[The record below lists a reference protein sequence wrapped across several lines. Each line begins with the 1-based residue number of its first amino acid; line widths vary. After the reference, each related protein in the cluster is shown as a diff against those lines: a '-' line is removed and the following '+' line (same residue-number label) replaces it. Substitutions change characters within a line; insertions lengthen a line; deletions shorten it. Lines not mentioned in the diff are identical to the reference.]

1 MTIAEIANPHEKVQ
15 APSSIEVIGFR
26 RQEAMMN

>member
-1 MTIAEIANPHEKVQ
+1 MTIAEIANPHEQEHKVERT
-15 APSSIEVIGFR
+15 EVMGFR